1 MALEKPVSGEPFMY
15 YNKTATLRGLS
26 HAPAIEG
33 LSPNFS
39 WSWHGNKMVWESLW
53 LSRTSCRMQET
64 GIQGSSTRIKRNVM
78 IKSNG
83 GFFTK
88 ILSPDV
94 KNINCVVRDY
104 LIPKYPKISQV
115 EIFSV
120 CALKKTSLLS
130 NFRAEEYWLLGNP
143 ENITR
148 IFL

>member
-83 GFFTK
+83 GFLTK

-94 KNINCVVRDY
+94 KNINGVVWDY

-130 NFRAEEYWLLGNP
+130 NFRAEEYWLLCNP

>member
-1 MALEKPVSGEPFMY
+1 
-15 YNKTATLRGLS
+15 
-26 HAPAIEG
+26 
-33 LSPNFS
+33 
-39 WSWHGNKMVWESLW
+39 
-53 LSRTSCRMQET
+53 
-64 GIQGSSTRIKRNVM
+64 M

-94 KNINCVVRDY
+94 KNINGVVRDY

-130 NFRAEEYWLLGNP
+130 NFRAEEY
-143 ENITR
+143 
-148 IFL
+148 